1 MEEIKKFV
9 LDIIQSEY
17 SIENVDNI
25 DEFNFVDSGFVDS
38 IGLLSFMSDIEA
50 EYGITFS
57 EEELKS
63 NEFRTIGTLVEMIN
77 SKINE

>member
-1 MEEIKKFV
+1 MSLILSWMTQKTKH
-9 LDIIQSEY
+9 
-17 SIENVDNI
+17 
-25 DEFNFVDSGFVDS
+25 NFVDSGFVDS
-38 IGLLSFMSDIEA
+38 IGLLAFMSDIEA

-57 EEELKS
+57 EEELNS